1 MMSDFFES
9 FLTPPPPLIR
19 FLPYTIW
26 FFRPPPSPPK
36 IGHHL
41 WTIPKDKI
49 DSMKEV
55 ASWIPEE
62 EILTQ
67 KAKSSWFK
75 AGLSIVIFKKFD
87 VDSRKM
93 TDEQLK
99 GTHILR
105 NLCNSQS
112 ETLVIS
118 LILSENQKYLTLK
131 IDMTSYFQVGRS
143 SCIWFY

>member
-1 MMSDFFES
+1 MVFILRNFEHNTGKGDIIILTS
-9 FLTPPPPLIR
+9 SGGKNFLGTCNVSL
-19 FLPYTIW
+19 
-26 FFRPPPSPPK
+26 K
-36 IGHHL
+36 IN
-41 WTIPKDKI
+41 KDKI

-67 KAKSSWFK
+67 KAKSHWFK

-93 TDEQLK
+93 SDEQLK
-99 GTHILR
+99 GIHILR

-112 ETLVIS
+112 EPLVIS
-118 LILSENQKYLTLK
+118 PILYKNQKYLALK
-131 IDMTSYFQVGRS
+131 IDF
-143 SCIWFY
+143 IENKK

>member
-1 MMSDFFES
+1 MVFVLRNFEHHTGKGDIII
-9 FLTPPPPLIR
+9 LTSSGGKNL
-19 FLPYTIW
+19 LGTCNV
-26 FFRPPPSPPK
+26 SLK
-36 IGHHL
+36 IN
-41 WTIPKDKI
+41 KDKI

-99 GTHILR
+99 GIHILR
-105 NLCNSQS
+105 NLCN
-112 ETLVIS
+112 
-118 LILSENQKYLTLK
+118 
-131 IDMTSYFQVGRS
+131 M
-143 SCIWFY
+143 

>member
-1 MMSDFFES
+1 
-9 FLTPPPPLIR
+9 
-19 FLPYTIW
+19 
-26 FFRPPPSPPK
+26 
-36 IGHHL
+36 
-41 WTIPKDKI
+41 
-49 DSMKEV
+49 MKEV

-143 SCIWFY
+143 SCI